1 MQNLRIVQSLP
12 DAALRSRAESP
23 DANIFHTPEMLAAF
37 NVARGYQ
44 AGAWAAL
51 GEDGRPRALLPVAR
65 VSVAPSNAGRLLGP
79 LGVLTTRSVAYGSIL
94 VDPSP
99 EGAAALDA
107 LLAEY
112 NREAG
117 RGSLF
122 TELRNLSDTGPWRAA
137 LERNGYVWEDHLNFL
152 IDLSQGP
159 DRLWAAIR
167 TGARRNIAKAQR
179 EGVTIVEA
187 QTAEQRDAAYAILRG
202 VYRRL
207 RVPLADRSLF
217 DGAFDLLQPAAKF
230 KAWLACLGET
240 PVGVMTWLLHGGRI
254 IYWYTGVDKA
264 YSAYRAND
272 LLVWHAL
279 EWGSKNGYTL
289 FDFGGAGKP
298 NEEYGVR
305 DFKAK
310 FGGELVNPGRYRAVH
325 HPALLR
331 ASESAYG
338 VLRRI
343 MSR

>member
-1 MQNLRIVQSLP
+1 VQAFRIVRSLP
-12 DAALRSRAESP
+12 EAALRSRTASP
-23 DANIFHTPEMLAAF
+23 DANVFHTAEMLAALD
-37 NVARGYQ
+37 AAQGYK
-44 AGAWAAL
+44 AAAWAGLA
-51 GEDGRPRALLPVAR
+51 EDGRLLALLPVAQ
-65 VSVAPSNAGRLLGP
+65 VSVAPPAAGRLLGR
-79 LGVLTTRSVAYGSIL
+79 LQLFTTRSVAYGSIL
-94 VDPSP
+94 VDPSD

-107 LLAEY
+107 LLAAY

-117 RGSLF
+117 RRALF
-122 TELRNLSDTGPWRAA
+122 TELRNLSDTTPWRAV

-152 IDLSQGP
+152 IDLTQGA
-159 DRLWAAIR
+159 DRLSSAIR
-167 TGARRNIAKAQR
+167 TSARRNIAKAQR
-179 EGVTIVEA
+179 EGVRVVEA
-187 QTAEQRDAAYAILRG
+187 QTTEERDAAYVILQG

-217 DGAFDLLQPAAKF
+217 DAAFDLLRPAGKF
-230 KAWLACLGET
+230 KAWLACIGEM

-279 EWGSKNGYTL
+279 EWGSNHGYTL
-289 FDFGGAGKP
+289 FDFGGAGRP
-298 NEEYGVR
+298 DEEYGVR

-310 FGGELVNPGRYRAVH
+310 FGGELVNLGRYRAVH

-331 ASESAYG
+331 ASETAYG
-338 VLRRI
+338 VARRF